1 MLFLRGPPRFS
12 CPVSLL
18 LPSPPGTPRP
28 SRPAAGP
35 PHVKSPLPGT
45 RLPDSHVVLC
55 SPSGPCS
62 SAPLSVRGF
71 LSAPQDG
78 RQPHHPGRSP
88 ASLASARWAPGQLGR
103 PMPSHGSGRWGA
115 RGSVCGAQSV
125 VLAAG
130 SSAPGTAPSSR
141 AALGKH
147 VARENPDSDV
157 GGLGNTLLRKTHDL
171 SGARTVSC
179 SHSVLAP
186 STVPGS
192 ESAK

>member
-1 MLFLRGPPRFS
+1 MLFLRGAPRFS

-18 LPSPPGTPRP
+18 LFSPPGTPRP

-35 PHVKSPLPGT
+35 PHVTSPLPGT

-103 PMPSHGSGRWGA
+103 PMPPHGSGRWGA
-115 RGSVCGAQSV
+115 RGSVCGAGCWELSTWN
-125 VLAAG
+125 
-130 SSAPGTAPSSR
+130 SARFTGGTRQTRGERKSR
-141 AALGKH
+141 LRRWRSRKH
-147 VARENPDSDV
+147 ASEENS
-157 GGLGNTLLRKTHDL
+157 
-171 SGARTVSC
+171 
-179 SHSVLAP
+179 
-186 STVPGS
+186 
-192 ESAK
+192 